1 MPDYTDNVLLMLRE
15 IARTE
20 PKVELSLAAKRAAD
34 KLQMAIA
41 AFYHKPS
48 KGYLQDINGLWAAGQ
63 RIIDVWVAPEPTPP
77 RRAGAGSVYVKSWEE
92 CATRKAA

>member
-1 MPDYTDNVLLMLRE
+1 MADYADNVLLVLRE
-15 IARTE
+15 IVRTE
-20 PKVELSLAAKRAAD
+20 PKVELRLAAKRAAD
-34 KLQMAIA
+34 KLQVAIA

-48 KGYLQDINGLWAAGQ
+48 KEHLQDINGLWAVGQ

-77 RRAGAGSVYVKSWEE
+77 RAGAGSVYVKSWEE

>member
-20 PKVELSLAAKRAAD
+20 PKVEFRLAAKRAAD
-34 KLQMAIA
+34 KLQVAIA

-48 KGYLQDINGLWAAGQ
+48 KKHLQDINGLWAVGQ
-63 RIIDVWVAPEPTPP
+63 RIIDTWVAPEPTPP
-77 RRAGAGSVYVKSWEE
+77 RVGAGTVAQWGWDARGY
-92 CATRKAA
+92 RKAA